1 MKTMLATDIYVVESG
16 TVAGQDVD
24 GNDLI
29 VTDENAV
36 CCGLSMWVTE
46 KVFQEIKSRTAP
58 PENGGDYIEIKEKPV
73 D

>member
-1 MKTMLATDIYVVESG
+1 MKTMLATDIYVVEPG
-16 TVAGQDVD
+16 TKIGHDHEGHPLV
-24 GNDLI
+24 

-36 CCGLSMWVTE
+36 CCGLSMRVTE

-58 PENGGDYIEIKEKPV
+58 PENGGDYVEIKEKPV